1 VIVNPL
7 AGCERQPPHPPESP
21 RETLRRLI
29 AAREEQS
36 YQKVK
41 VLVVAERA
49 DEVLA
54 VLMAV
59 DDFLVANR
67 ELCTYVRD
75 EVGLGLAQMIDQSA
89 LANHLEV
96 FSPYVELLDEV
107 VEGDAATVSFCID
120 GKLPVKQAR
129 LQRVGA
135 SWRYDPGPGYAPEL
149 PKAFH
154 RMADGLREAIVE
166 IKSGRLAVAALR
178 DDPELLA
185 KEVQLRLLPGV
196 KMLPRP
202 VEREDQGN

>member
-1 VIVNPL
+1 M
-7 AGCERQPPHPPESP
+7 A
-21 RETLRRLI
+21 RLI
-29 AAREEQS
+29 AARKERS

-41 VLVVAERA
+41 ALVVAERA

-54 VLMAV
+54 MLMAV
-59 DDFLVANR
+59 DDFLLANR
-67 ELCTYVRD
+67 ELCKYVRD

-89 LANHLEV
+89 IAEHLEI
-96 FSPYVELLDEV
+96 FSPFVKLLDAV
-107 VEGDAATVSFCID
+107 VEENVATVSFCVD

-129 LQRVGA
+129 LRRVGET
-135 SWRYDPGPGYAPEL
+135 WRYDPGPGYAPEM

-154 RMADGLREAIVE
+154 RMADGLREVVVE

-196 KMLPRP
+196 KMLRRP
-202 VEREDQGN
+202 AETDDQGG